1 MRKTILVIGAA
12 IGLAAALAS
21 SAHATDIIDDVQP
34 IVAVELADV
43 VKADLNT
50 PSSHAVEIER
60 MALNVGFEPSTSAS
74 HESFTLVLVE
84 STKLDSDHGLASTN
98 HNGYRQH
105 HEVGWRI

>member
-12 IGLAAALAS
+12 IGLTAALAS

-43 VKADLNT
+43 DKVDLIT

-60 MALNVGFEPSTSAS
+60 MALNVGFEPSISAS
-74 HESFTLVLVE
+74 HESLTLALDE
-84 STKLDSDHGLASTN
+84 STKLDSDHDLELAN
-98 HNGYRQH
+98 HNGYRQR
-105 HEVGWRI
+105 HEVGWRF

>member
-74 HESFTLVLVE
+74 HESFMLALVE
-84 STKLDSDHGLASTN
+84 STKLDSDHGLASVN
-98 HNGYRQH
+98 HNGYRQR